1 MSNNVITRANFPAET
16 LYLVKDNGKA
26 EKVEIEKDSL
36 PDSLGENHVGK
47 YYYNEEGELCLVI
60 KSDDESY
67 EVEKITIQ
75 EGLLPD
81 PLKQEH
87 IGKYY
92 YAEELP
98 IGVSSFDRIWGTVE
112 DGKGNSITINLQD
125 AMNALYQM
133 MTSRSHV
140 WVSAES
146 DETKIPGYAKLFIQT
161 DEKPPVNNS

>member
-1 MSNNVITRANFPAET
+1 MSNNVITRANFPAKT

-47 YYYNEEGELCLVI
+47 YYYNEKGELYLVV
-60 KSDDESY
+60 KSDDESSY
-67 EVEKITIQ
+67 EVKKITIQ
-75 EGLLPD
+75 EDLLPD

-87 IGKYY
+87 VSNYY

-125 AMNALYQM
+125 AMNALYKM
-133 MTSRSHV
+133 MTSQSHV
-140 WVSAES
+140 WVGNEDNAP
-146 DETKIPGYAKLFIQT
+146 DYAKLLIET
-161 DEKPPVNNS
+161 DSGNSTNNS